1 MKGQNLKK
9 NIYRIIISIL
19 LIWTF
24 FIIFGFSNQNGKESS
39 GISKKIT
46 QIITTN
52 IKYIQNL
59 EENQKN
65 EITNRIEKIIRKLA
79 HFSIYTLVG
88 LLLMILV
95 NTYNLKLTNKIAI
108 TSITGIIYAISD
120 EIHQSFIP
128 GRSPQV
134 TDVLIDTMGV
144 ILGILLVI
152 LVIKIKE
159 KNVETCQKKSWKNTW
174 YKKIFIVE

>member
-1 MKGQNLKK
+1 ML
-9 NIYRIIISIL
+9 
-19 LIWTF
+19 
-24 FIIFGFSNQNGKESS
+24 
-39 GISKKIT
+39 
-46 QIITTN
+46 
-52 IKYIQNL
+52 
-59 EENQKN
+59 
-65 EITNRIEKIIRKLA
+65 
-79 HFSIYTLVG
+79 
-88 LLLMILV
+88 LV
-95 NTYNLKLTNKIAI
+95 NTYNLKLTSKITI

-159 KNVETCQKKSWKNTW
+159 KNVETCQKKS
-174 YKKIFIVE
+174 